1 MCFSNTKSKQRDR
14 ALRGSYARIY
24 DSGVMA
30 QEPAGLLYQPDFM
43 SAAQERLL
51 VADRAAT
58 FSEVRMHGVTAKRRV
73 AHFGWIREW

>member
-14 ALRGSYARIY
+14 ALRGSYAY
-24 DSGVMA
+24 LNSGVMA

-51 VADRAAT
+51 VADRAAD
-58 FSEVRMHGVTAKRRV
+58 
-73 AHFGWIREW
+73 HFGSAHARRHREAPRCPI